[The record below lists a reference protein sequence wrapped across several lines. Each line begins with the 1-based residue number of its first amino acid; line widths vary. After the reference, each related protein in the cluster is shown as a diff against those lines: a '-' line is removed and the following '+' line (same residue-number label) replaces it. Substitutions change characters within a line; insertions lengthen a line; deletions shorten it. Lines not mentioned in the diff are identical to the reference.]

1 MEVVCV
7 RTAEW
12 PLPTL
17 HNVKH
22 RRRAMSLQLRG
33 IHIRRDVLPSR
44 YLFVDVDSKGF
55 LHVRVVKSVEQL
67 PEEVDFF
74 VLFHAV
80 DDVLN
85 LERGVQ
91 LYCIHVFLLF

>member
-1 MEVVCV
+1 
-7 RTAEW
+7 
-12 PLPTL
+12 
-17 HNVKH
+17 
-22 RRRAMSLQLRG
+22 MSLQLRG
-33 IHIRRDVLPSR
+33 IHIHGAAIPSL
-44 YLFVDVDSKGF
+44 YLFVDVDPKGF
-55 LHVRVVKSVEQL
+55 LHVDVVKSGEQL

>member
-1 MEVVCV
+1 
-7 RTAEW
+7 
-12 PLPTL
+12 
-17 HNVKH
+17 
-22 RRRAMSLQLRG
+22 MSLQLRG

-44 YLFVDVDSKGF
+44 YLFVDIDPKGF
-55 LHVRVVKSVEQL
+55 LHVRVVKSAEQL

-91 LYCIHVFLLF
+91 LYCIHVF